1 MQLGIAN
8 LIGVGHA
15 ADVGET
21 IVLSTESGSA
31 KTGEQ
36 VVQDLPWRWRVQ
48 GMIFL
53 VGGLGYV
60 FDAWDVTL
68 NGYLIPLLQDHWEL
82 SKSTAA
88 LVGTSNLIGMAIGS
102 FVWGGLAD
110 TIGRKKAFSL
120 TLLIFSAFTVLGAFT
135 HAFWLFCIFRFC
147 AGLGLGGCIPVDYAL
162 VGEFTPTKVRGRVLA
177 TMNIWWP
184 VGATLCGV
192 VSTAFLQIHF
202 IDNWRAMM
210 LIMVLPA
217 LLLFWIRLS
226 IPESPMYLV
235 SRGRRDEAR
244 GVINTM
250 VEKTGAEPVDWYF
263 PEAVEAPKLSFA
275 VIAKKLPELWQ
286 FSVRITSV
294 SWALFVTVFLVYYGA
309 LTWLPS
315 ILKDE
320 GYGDY
325 ASFMVTTFMT
335 GIGVIG
341 VLTSAW
347 LVDAVGRKWVI
358 GVSGPLS
365 AIALV
370 IFALTLDV
378 PTAATWWIGI
388 FGFIIE
394 LTIPALYTYVS
405 ELHPTHLRASGFGWA
420 SSASRVAAGFVPVIF
435 GSLLWPH
442 LGLALTFVV
451 VGGLLT
457 VAVIWMAIATPET
470 KGRTLD
476 SISSNEHVLT

>member
-1 MQLGIAN
+1 MDSQLPD
-8 LIGVGHA
+8 HQ
-15 ADVGET
+15 
-21 IVLSTESGSA
+21 SSGSSRL
-31 KTGEQ
+31 KTGEE
-36 VVQDLPWRWRVQ
+36 VVQELPWRWRVQ

-68 NGYLIPLLQDHWEL
+68 NGFLIPLVRDQWQL
-82 SKSTAA
+82 STSTAA
-88 LVGTSNLIGMAIGS
+88 LVGTSNLVGMAIGS
-102 FVWGGLAD
+102 FVWGGMAD

-120 TLLIFSAFTVLGAFT
+120 TLLTFSVFTVLGAFS
-135 HAFWLFCIFRFC
+135 HAFWLFCVFRFF
-147 AGLGLGGCIPVDYAL
+147 AGFGLGGCIPVDYAL
-162 VGEFTPTKVRGRVLA
+162 VGEFTPAKVRGRVLA
-177 TMNIWWP
+177 SMNIWWP

-192 VSTAFLQIHF
+192 VSTAFLSITF

-210 LIMVLPA
+210 LILVLPA
-217 LLLFWIRLS
+217 LLLFWVRLS

-235 SRGRRDEAR
+235 SQGRREEAR
-244 GVINTM
+244 EVIDSL
-250 VEKTGAEPVDWYF
+250 VHRTGADHVDWDF
-263 PEAVEAPKLSFA
+263 PPAVETPKLSFSA
-275 VIAKKLPELWQ
+275 IAKKLPELWK
-286 FSVRITSV
+286 FSVRVSSV

-320 GYGDY
+320 GYGNY

-335 GIGVIG
+335 GVGVVG
-341 VLTSAW
+341 VLASAW
-347 LVDAVGRKWVI
+347 LVDAIGRKWVI
-358 GVSGPLS
+358 GLSGPLS
-365 AIALV
+365 ALCLV
-370 IFALTLDV
+370 LFALSLDL
-378 PTAATWWIGI
+378 PRAATWWIGA

-442 LGLALTFVV
+442 LGLPLTFTV

-457 VAVIWMAIATPET
+457 AAVIWMAVATPET
-470 KGRTLD
+470 RGRELD
-476 SISSNEHVLT
+476 SIDVGRHASDARRYASVDKFS